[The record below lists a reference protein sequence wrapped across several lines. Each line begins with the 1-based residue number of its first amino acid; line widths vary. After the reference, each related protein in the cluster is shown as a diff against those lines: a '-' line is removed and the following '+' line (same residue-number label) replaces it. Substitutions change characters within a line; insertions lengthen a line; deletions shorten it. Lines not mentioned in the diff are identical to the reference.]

1 MERSECR
8 IQTINPGS
16 APDTLMIVKPIS
28 VNCRLKKL
36 SMKRSQS
43 CGRKTGWQLTGIN
56 VCRDMQC
63 SFLRMPRRSAFMPS
77 YDGGEPRPSQK
88 AVLPFDSRT
97 RVVTRT
103 AIAILVV
110 LLAAWV
116 ARDFLVALARAA
128 LIAITAWP
136 VYLKFARLF
145 FGSRS
150 PTLAPLLFTLLTG
163 LVLLAPIVLTAHQI
177 AQGSDA
183 LVGALNQMPESGIS
197 VPAWLAQL
205 PIAGAYLDLWWRS
218 NFSNREVLVEWLRG
232 VNIENITAWTGTLG
246 GALLHRLFLF
256 FIALTALF
264 LLLRD
269 GRWLADR
276 ALATADRLLG
286 NPGERL
292 VSKIA
297 DATRATVN
305 GTVATAIV
313 KGAVIGVGYFLT
325 GVPHPLLFV
334 VLTMALA
341 MVPLGAWLALVAAA
355 LILPLHGG
363 TLLAAAGLF
372 GFGAAVLLI
381 GENFIQPALIGG
393 AARLPFLLVLIGI
406 FGGMQSFGMVGLF
419 LGPVIMAALL
429 TVWREW
435 IGVGD

>member
-1 MERSECR
+1 
-8 IQTINPGS
+8 
-16 APDTLMIVKPIS
+16 
-28 VNCRLKKL
+28 
-36 SMKRSQS
+36 
-43 CGRKTGWQLTGIN
+43 
-56 VCRDMQC
+56 
-63 SFLRMPRRSAFMPS
+63 MPRHSSFMPS
-77 YDGGEPRPSQK
+77 HDGSEPRSVDE
-88 AVLPFDSRT
+88 AALPFDSRA
-97 RVVTRT
+97 RALTRT
-103 AIAILVV
+103 ALALVV
-110 LLAAWV
+110 VFLALWV
-116 ARDFLVALARAA
+116 ARDFLVALTWAA
-128 LIAITAWP
+128 MIAITTWP
-136 VYLKFARLF
+136 IYTRFASLVL
-145 FGSRS
+145 GGRS
-150 PTLAPLLFTLLTG
+150 PALAPMLFTLLTG
-163 LVLLAPIVLTAHQI
+163 LVLLVPIVLTAHQI

-183 LVGALNQMPESGIS
+183 FVRAFNQLRESGIP
-197 VPAWLAQL
+197 VPVWLAQL
-205 PIAGAYLDLWWRS
+205 PLAGAYLDLWWRTNLS
-218 NFSNREVLVEWLRG
+218 NPEVLVEWLRG
-232 VNIENITAWTGTLG
+232 VNVENITAWTSTLG

-256 FIALTALF
+256 LITLIALF
-264 LLLRD
+264 PLLRD
-269 GRWLADR
+269 GTWLADR

-313 KGAVIGVGYFLT
+313 KGAVIGIAYFLT

-341 MVPLGAWLALVAAA
+341 MVPLGAWVALVTAA
-355 LILPLHGG
+355 LILILHGG

-406 FGGMQSFGMVGLF
+406 FGGVASFGMVGLF

-429 TVWREW
+429 TVWPEW